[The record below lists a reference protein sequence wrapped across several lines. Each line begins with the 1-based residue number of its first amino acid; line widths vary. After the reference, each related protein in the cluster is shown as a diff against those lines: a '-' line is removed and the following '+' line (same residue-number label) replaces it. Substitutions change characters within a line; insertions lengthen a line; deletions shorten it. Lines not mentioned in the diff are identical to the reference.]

1 MTPEEYRKAVE
12 PYATALRM
20 VEDVI
25 GELFGPLASLP
36 SPDDVPL
43 PKPEQRAE
51 AIITALQWVARRTR

>member
-1 MTPEEYRKAVE
+1 MVTEYAKEVE

-20 VEDVI
+20 VEDAI
-25 GELFGPLASLP
+25 GEMFGPLAPLP

-51 AIITALQWVARRTR
+51 AIIAALQRIKASVE